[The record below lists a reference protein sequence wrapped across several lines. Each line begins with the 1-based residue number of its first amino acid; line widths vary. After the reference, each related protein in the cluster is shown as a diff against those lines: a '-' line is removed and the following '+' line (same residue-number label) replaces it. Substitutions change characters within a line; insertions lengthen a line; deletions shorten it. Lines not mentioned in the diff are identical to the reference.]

1 MEAVGFQMTIHL
13 HFFLFFFLVWIV
25 QVSELGL
32 ELEERDGGIFVTEV
46 QEHGCV
52 AVHGRFRLFTIYHDL
67 PPMVGMM
74 RCEAS
79 FYVLRKACGI
89 TKVTGKNVATMI

>member
-1 MEAVGFQMTIHL
+1 MTIHL

-52 AVHGRFRLFTIYHDL
+52 AVHGRFRLFTINHDFASYGWDDEMRGIFLCLKKSLWYH
-67 PPMVGMM
+67 
-74 RCEAS
+74 
-79 FYVLRKACGI
+79 
-89 TKVTGKNVATMI
+89 

>member
-32 ELEERDGGIFVTEV
+32 ELEERDGGIFVTEI

-52 AVHGRFRLFTIYHDL
+52 AVHGRFGLFTIYHDFASY
-67 PPMVGMM
+67 GWDDEM
-74 RCEAS
+74 R
-79 FYVLRKACGI
+79 GI
-89 TKVTGKNVATMI
+89 FLCLKKSLWYH